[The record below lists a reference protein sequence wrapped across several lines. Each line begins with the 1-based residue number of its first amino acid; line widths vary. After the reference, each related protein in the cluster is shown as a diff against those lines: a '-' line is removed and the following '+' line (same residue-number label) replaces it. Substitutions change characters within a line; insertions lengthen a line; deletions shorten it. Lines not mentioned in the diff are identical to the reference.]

1 MQKVGINNKEEKA
14 ERLADQQKYRQQT
27 YIRKKQKC
35 KRYGKQRREEKIKRY
50 EVVYRYLF
58 TMVLE
63 SGWTNIMEW
72 NL

>member
-1 MQKVGINNKEEKA
+1 MTLPLFHLSFDSALGGQP
-14 ERLADQQKYRQQT
+14 T
-27 YIRKKQKC
+27 KKKKKKC
-35 KRYGKQRREEKIKRY
+35 KRNGKHHREEKIKRY